1 MEQVDAPGECK
12 LPLRNPGLK
21 VFTSFLTERLQVI
34 ILSPPQISRPPQ
46 KVTWSYEPNK
56 LKRPWLI
63 LLKGLDQYLEANLVL
78 PSNESLL
85 T

>member
-34 ILSPPQISRPPQ
+34 ILSPPQISRPP
-46 KVTWSYEPNK
+46 KKSLGHMN
-56 LKRPWLI
+56 LI
-63 LLKGLDQYLEANLVL
+63 N
-78 PSNESLL
+78 
-85 T
+85 